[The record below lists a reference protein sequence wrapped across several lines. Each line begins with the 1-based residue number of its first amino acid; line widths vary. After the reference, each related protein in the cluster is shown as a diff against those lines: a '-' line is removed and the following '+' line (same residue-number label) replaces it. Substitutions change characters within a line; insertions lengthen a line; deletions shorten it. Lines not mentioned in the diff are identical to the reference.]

1 MPRGSEELTNARKAE
16 IVNACAVLYE
26 TRSFKEITLK
36 EIGEK
41 TSFTRTSIYNYF
53 QTKEEIFL
61 ALFQREYEAWIED
74 LDALRCGHRKL
85 SVDAFSDE
93 LARTLERRERLLKLM
108 AMNHYDMEA
117 NSRIENLVAFKKAY
131 GGSLLAVT
139 HCLEKFFPRMTDED
153 VQGFLY
159 AFFPFMFGIYPYT
172 AVTEQQRTA
181 MELAGVG
188 YVRLSVRELTRSFT
202 AKLLPGI
209 SNVREEVR
217 RTRRSVSCLNDSPA
231 PDRRG
236 AAFLGWKRRKTV
248 GMLPSRQE
256 LPGRELKS
264 WRAGWKHPD
273 AAARWPMRPP
283 PIKHRRPPL

>member
-108 AMNHYDMEA
+108 AMNHSRLPTAGGQCALDGTCRERDVG
-117 NSRIENLVAFKKAY
+117 NSLDAGIHGDSKLVV
-131 GGSLLAVT
+131 LVL
-139 HCLEKFFPRMTDED
+139 FF
-153 VQGFLY
+153 
-159 AFFPFMFGIYPYT
+159 FF
-172 AVTEQQRTA
+172 
-181 MELAGVG
+181 
-188 YVRLSVRELTRSFT
+188 
-202 AKLLPGI
+202 
-209 SNVREEVR
+209 
-217 RTRRSVSCLNDSPA
+217 
-231 PDRRG
+231 
-236 AAFLGWKRRKTV
+236 
-248 GMLPSRQE
+248 
-256 LPGRELKS
+256 
-264 WRAGWKHPD
+264 
-273 AAARWPMRPP
+273 
-283 PIKHRRPPL
+283 

>member
-108 AMNHYDMEA
+108 AVNHYDMEA

-202 AKLLPGI
+202 AKLLQGFQMGG
-209 SNVREEVR
+209 
-217 RTRRSVSCLNDSPA
+217 RRSA
-231 PDRRG
+231 R
-236 AAFLGWKRRKTV
+236 
-248 GMLPSRQE
+248 
-256 LPGRELKS
+256 PGV
-264 WRAGWKHPD
+264 PF
-273 AAARWPMRPP
+273 PV
-283 PIKHRRPPL
+283 

>member
-16 IVNACAVLYE
+16 IVNACAALYE
-26 TRSFKEITLK
+26 TMSFKDITLRD
-36 EIGEK
+36 IGER

-61 ALFQREYEAWIED
+61 ALMQREYERWVAD
-74 LDALRCGHRKL
+74 LEALLTAHEALTAGQF
-85 SVDAFSDE
+85 ADE
-93 LARTLERRERLLKLM
+93 LARTLERRGRLLKLM

-188 YVRLSVRELTRSFT
+188 YVRISVRELTRSFT
-202 AKLLPGI
+202 AKLLQG
-209 SNVREEVR
+209 
-217 RTRRSVSCLNDSPA
+217 
-231 PDRRG
+231 
-236 AAFLGWKRRKTV
+236 FQ
-248 GMLPSRQE
+248 M
-256 LPGRELKS
+256 
-264 WRAGWKHPD
+264 
-273 AAARWPMRPP
+273 
-283 PIKHRRPPL
+283 

>member
-85 SVDAFSDE
+85 SVD
-93 LARTLERRERLLKLM
+93 
-108 AMNHYDMEA
+108 YDMEA

-202 AKLLPGI
+202 AKLLQG
-209 SNVREEVR
+209 
-217 RTRRSVSCLNDSPA
+217 
-231 PDRRG
+231 
-236 AAFLGWKRRKTV
+236 FQ
-248 GMLPSRQE
+248 M
-256 LPGRELKS
+256 
-264 WRAGWKHPD
+264 
-273 AAARWPMRPP
+273 
-283 PIKHRRPPL
+283 

>member
-1 MPRGSEELTNARKAE
+1 M
-16 IVNACAVLYE
+16 
-26 TRSFKEITLK
+26 
-36 EIGEK
+36 K

-248 GMLPSRQE
+248 GMPPFRQE